1 MKNTTIIIFFSFIVT
16 LVQSCKL
23 NDNKKL
29 IISGSKAKLW
39 EVIAGGPNNSK
50 ATYYYYFTN
59 KGGFKIYEQF
69 YYSDQI
75 KAYSGLDVYYQRTG
89 ELKNDTVIDISGVNY
104 RILKLSIDTLKLY
117 DKDSKKI
124 ETLHLSSKFVE

>member
-50 ATYYYYFTN
+50 ATYY
-59 KGGFKIYEQF
+59 
-69 YYSDQI
+69 SDQI
-75 KAYSGLDVYYQRTG
+75 KAYSGLDVYYQRTW